1 MKTFIENMK
10 KNNLKILKKILF
22 YILLLANA
30 NSFSQNLLLNPSFDG
45 TYGING
51 EYAGCAPNYFY
62 NPNWNGNPSSVIN
75 FSKSTSVSRTA
86 PSSQKVVIQTISGYS
101 YFAQEFMVKGE
112 RTLKASIWIKPE
124 IVPTGS
130 PKQKVDL
137 IIRSDVPSFQHIVS
151 KEFELENNNQWQK
164 IEVVGNTNCL
174 INGNNENKFYF
185 FLNFKTSGTLYLD
198 DASVTDETNLIDS
211 TTNLI
216 SNPNFEGNY
225 GTSGEFLGCASP
237 YFFNP
242 NWGVNPASD
251 IVFSKDTDNSISG
264 RACQKVVINSINEY
278 CYFAQ
283 GLYVQPNRKLKA
295 SIWIKPT
302 SNNFEVEFALRS
314 RSLYN
319 PFIANKIFNVVPNE
333 WQKIEIFGDT
343 KNLVSLSHSH
353 NLDFF
358 INFKSTGT
366 VYLENASVTDI
377 TDLTLE
383 NIENGLENILKNG
396 DFEYDYNNIGISQNY
411 DYTVNWGGSTSVIFS
426 EDNCSP
432 YNGLSCQ
439 KITLSSKPSIFHYFQ
454 RFEAKGSKI
463 YKASIWVK
471 SPDNVEID
479 FTLRSTLLHT
489 PRISSAKT
497 LRVSDQWQ
505 KIEIIGG
512 LGSNVD
518 EDQVYSVD
526 FFVDFRNTGT
536 LYVDNAS
543 VVDVTDI
550 IKQKNVS
557 ASTLGHAIP
566 RSFFGMHINKLG
578 SDEDVIHNPNAH
590 QVWPPVNFGM
600 LRMWDTGTK
609 WSDLEPSDDQLN
621 WDRLDLYVNKRNDND
636 PGCEIIYTLGM
647 SPNWASNSTIPFAD
661 YIPSAYQSVSGN
673 MLYQWEDYVQ
683 KIGERY
689 NNKIKYWEIW
699 NEVEVFFNQG
709 NGNDNSGIT
718 LNKLAESA
726 YTILKEINP
735 NNIILSPNFTTST
748 GASDFLFKC
757 NGNYYFDVFSFHKYT
772 GANPESDIGIF
783 FGYRNLL
790 DNYGLNNIPIWNTEG
805 SNTEGF
811 DGPCASGD
819 VACQKRRIGAVSRA
833 YIVQWLYDVKNFNWY
848 FWEPYISSTENWVNS
863 GTTLSV
869 SNSGTNSVLTIAG
882 TAYAHLTDWLVGKSI
897 QDKSIDHL
905 GNWVVKIFNP
915 STNSS
920 EYILWNEKNQ
930 ANSYSINQDWG
941 IGFKKDLYGNTEVVS
956 TNTIMIDSAPILLLS
971 ELDQERNNS
980 KVTKETPKET
990 ITVFPNPADN
1000 FLNVYSSQENSI
1012 LEGNLFDLTGKL
1024 IIKNIQLNEGITT
1037 IDIKGIQKGV
1047 YILKAVNSQNV
1058 VFTKKVIIK

>member
-1 MKTFIENMK
+1 MK
-10 KNNLKILKKILF
+10 KNNLKILKTFFLCL
-22 YILLLANA
+22 LLLAVA

-75 FSKSTSVSRTA
+75 FSKSTSISRTA
-86 PSSQKVVIQTISGYS
+86 PNSQKVVIQSISGYS

-124 IVPTGS
+124 LVPEGS

-137 IIRSDVPSFQHIVS
+137 IIRSDVPSFQHIAS
-151 KEFELENNNQWQK
+151 KEFVLENNNQWQK

-198 DASVTDETNLIDS
+198 DASVTDETNLSDGS
-211 TTNLI
+211 TNLI
-216 SNPNFEGNY
+216 TNSSFEGNY
-225 GTSGEFLGCASP
+225 GVTGEFLGCASP

-242 NWGVNPASD
+242 NWGASPSSD
-251 IVFSKDTDNSISG
+251 AVLSKDTDNSISG

-302 SNNFEVEFALRS
+302 SNNFEIEFALRS
-314 RSLYN
+314 RSQYN
-319 PFIANKIFNVVPNE
+319 PFITNKTFNVVANE

-343 KNLVSLSHSH
+343 KNLVSLGHTQ

-396 DFEYDYNNIGISQNY
+396 DFEYGYNNIGLSQNY
-411 DYTVNWGGSTSVIFS
+411 DYTLNWGSSTSVIFS

-439 KITLSSKPSIFHYFQ
+439 KITLSSKPSFFHYSQ
-454 RFEAKGSKI
+454 GFEAKGSKI

-479 FTLRSTLLHT
+479 FTLRSGLLHN
-489 PRISSAKT
+489 PPISSAKT
-497 LRVSDQWQ
+497 LKVSNQWQ

-518 EDQVYSVD
+518 EDQVYD
-526 FFVDFRNTGT
+526 LYFFVDFRNTGT

-557 ASTLGHAIP
+557 ASTLDHAIP

-578 SDEDVIHNPNAH
+578 SNEDVIHNPNAH

-609 WSDLEPSDDQLN
+609 WSDLEPSDNQWN
-621 WDRLDLYVNKRNDND
+621 WDRLDLYVNKRNVND
-636 PGCEIIYTLGM
+636 PSCEIIYTLGM

-661 YIPSAYQSVSGN
+661 YVPPTYKSVGIH
-673 MLYQWEDYVQ
+673 QKWKDYVSE
-683 KIGERY
+683 IGERY
-689 NNKIKYWEIW
+689 NNIIKYWEIW
-699 NEVEVFFNQG
+699 NEIEVFFNQG
-709 NGNDNSGIT
+709 DGNDNSGVT
-718 LNKLAESA
+718 LNVLAESA
-726 YTILKEINP
+726 YTILKGINP
-735 NNIILSPNFTTST
+735 NNVILSPNFTTST
-748 GASDFLFKC
+748 GASNFLFKC
-757 NGNYYFDVFSFHKYT
+757 NGIYPFDVFSFHKYT
-772 GANPESDIGIF
+772 AIDPESDIGIF
-783 FGYRNLL
+783 YGYRNLL
-790 DNYGLNNIPIWNTEG
+790 DNYGLHNIPIWNTEG

-811 DGPCASGD
+811 DGPCANGD
-819 VACQKRRIGAVSRA
+819 IACQKRRIGAVSRA
-833 YIVQWLYDVKNFNWY
+833 FLVQWLYDVKNFNWY

-869 SNSGTNSVLTIAG
+869 SNSGTNSVLTTAG
-882 TAYAHLTDWLVGKSI
+882 TAYLHLTNWLTGKSI
-897 QDKSIDHL
+897 QDKSIDYL

-915 STNSS
+915 STNNS

-930 ANSYSINQDWG
+930 ANSYNINEDWG
-941 IGFKKDLYGNTEVVS
+941 IGFKKDLFGNTEAIS
-956 TNTIMIDSAPILLLS
+956 TNTIIIDSAPILLVQ
-971 ELDQERNNS
+971 DNNQERSSS
-980 KVTKETPKET
+980 KSKIEIQNEN
-990 ITVFPNPADN
+990 ITVFPNPAEN
-1000 FLNVYSSQENSI
+1000 FLNILSLEI
-1012 LEGNLFDLTGKL
+1012 LEGHLFDLTGKL
-1024 IIKNIQLNEGITT
+1024 IIKNIQLNEGINR
-1037 IDIKGIQKGV
+1037 IDIKNIVNGV
-1047 YILKAVNSQNV
+1047 YILRAVNAQNA